1 MSASK
6 SKISGSHLTIAALVA
21 TNVAFAY
28 IAWDLWSRPI
38 DISADLDGAAA
49 GDKTISDADATAI
62 APPPRPGNL
71 SETTTRPIFN
81 ASRRPVEPKKVAV
94 ADATPVPA
102 AATVAPEQ
110 LLLVGILHIGAG
122 DDRALIREAS
132 DDLGSWM
139 LIGDSIQGWRV
150 RTISSE
156 MAVIESEGKQYE
168 LRISYDARSSD
179 IKAAALNR

>member
-6 SKISGSHLTIAALVA
+6 SKISGSHLNIAALVA

-49 GDKTISDADATAI
+49 GEKTIADADATAI

-81 ASRRPVEPKKVAV
+81 ASRRPVEAKKVAV

-110 LLLVGILHIGAG
+110 LLLVGILHIGVG